1 MDDKPNLT
9 PDNLAAAPVAVMP
22 AEMRQFIDHAR
33 FHKGT
38 VLRVAEMLPAEAPA
52 LDELIAETV
61 RQADQMGFVFVVMAA
76 LVTGRPVS
84 VRHLPRGGILMPN
97 WLFMGWIAWH
107 MTGELPEP
115 LLAAVQETKLP
126 LDVDAAALYVIAA
139 WCQKHRG
146 GVLPDGVL
154 ATARAMARRDKM
166 DKPHQILMIAMLRAL
181 AVLTGDAA
189 LSAILQQ
196 HHGAPNLA
204 GVKKFTAE
212 SLEQFFGDV
221 VAGILPDAP
230 VNTLVAGT
238 TMRRAV
244 AKVGRNEP
252 CPCGSGKKYKH
263 CCIAKDEDRLYH
275 SSDVAGQTREEVAA
289 SPEQHLTMA
298 RLDKTMPAEML
309 RLDPVKVPEELLD
322 MYFMR
327 LAAMNL
333 FERAA
338 EGFERRG
345 FSEGLVETWL
355 AVMHLAARAG
365 RNNDIVRLMAWNPDV
380 PGVETELHPGVR
392 LALAQNDPP
401 RFVKLLEELSLA
413 ALQTED
419 SETLQKIAYGV
430 MENTQTKALG
440 ILVSRSMLPVVEQT
454 EASFLFEQILETRDK
469 LNLSP
474 DDPSGE
480 IIDQMFSHAGDDHK
494 KDTAALHRARQ
505 NLDAKA
511 QEVQQLK
518 ESMAQLQKE
527 ITRREKHR
535 TAPAQPARA
544 AEPPMAEDPALKE
557 LREKV
562 ETLKVELK
570 ERHNERNEIRRE
582 LQKAHSDLETLRQ
595 NAAPPAEDEA
605 ETADREEELLLPQD
619 APEVH
624 PVRVIEFPRGF
635 QQALAGFP
643 RHMARAA
650 VIMAGRLAGGEPAAF
665 VGALRLK
672 ATPNVMRQRIGSDYR
687 LLFRLHPD
695 HLQVIDLVN
704 RKDLDRRIK
713 TLV

>member
-9 PDNLAAAPVAVMP
+9 PDNPAAAPAPVMS

-38 VLRVAEMLPAEAPA
+38 VLRVAEMLPAEESA
-52 LDELIAETV
+52 LDALIAETV
-61 RQADQMGFVFVVMAA
+61 READQVGFVYTVMAA

-84 VRHLPRGGILMPN
+84 VRHLSRGGLLMPN

-107 MTGELPEP
+107 MTGEMPEP

-126 LDVDAAALYVIAA
+126 LDIDAAALYVIAA

-154 ATARAMARRDKM
+154 ATARAMARHDKP
-166 DKPHQILMIAMLRAL
+166 DKPHLIVMIAMLRAL

-189 LSAILQQ
+189 LTAILQQ
-196 HHGAPNLA
+196 HHGAPNPA
-204 GVKKFTAE
+204 IVKKFTAE

-221 VAGILPDAP
+221 MAGILPDTP

-244 AKVGRNEP
+244 AKVGRNDP
-252 CPCGSGKKYKH
+252 CPCGSKKKYKH
-263 CCIAKDEDRLYH
+263 CCHDQDQERLYH
-275 SSDVAGQTREEVAA
+275 SSDVAGHTREEVAA

-298 RLDKTMPAEML
+298 RLEKTMPAEML
-309 RLDPVKVPEELLD
+309 RLDPVKIPEEFLA

-345 FSEGLVETWL
+345 FSENLVETWVDVL
-355 AVMHLAARAG
+355 KLAARAG
-365 RNNDIVRLMAWNPDV
+365 RKDDIVRLVAWYPDV
-380 PGVETELHPGVR
+380 AAVEKDLHPGIR

-401 RFVKLLEELSLA
+401 QFIKLLEELSLA

-419 SETLQKIAYGV
+419 SETLQQIAYGV

-440 ILVSRSMLPVVEQT
+440 ILVSRSMLPVVKQT
-454 EASFLFEQILETRDK
+454 KASFLFEQILQTRDK

-474 DDPSGE
+474 DDPSGD
-480 IIDQMFSHAGDDHK
+480 IIDQRFSHAEYDHK
-494 KDTAALHRARQ
+494 KDSAALQRARQ

-511 QEVQQLK
+511 QEVRQLK
-518 ESMAQLQKE
+518 ESLAQLQKE

-535 TAPAQPARA
+535 AQPAQPVRA
-544 AEPPMAEDPALKE
+544 DEPPMAEDPALKG

-562 ETLKVELK
+562 EALKTGLK
-570 ERHNERNEIRRE
+570 ERHNERNELRRE
-582 LQKAHSDLETLRQ
+582 FQKAHSDLESLRQ
-595 NAAPPAEDEA
+595 NAAPPVEEDAKTSE
-605 ETADREEELLLPQD
+605 REDELLLPQD

-624 PVRVIEFPRGF
+624 PVRVIEFPKGF
-635 QQALAGFP
+635 QQTLAGFP
-643 RHMARAA
+643 RHVARAA

-672 ATPNVMRQRIGSDYR
+672 QTPNVMRQRIGSDYR
-687 LLFRLHPD
+687 LFFRLHPD
-695 HLQVIDLVN
+695 RLEVVYLIN
-704 RKDLDRRIK
+704 RKDFHRRIK